1 MQDYSILSVIV
12 AWWMEAEKRYHLRGV
27 DERITGLK
35 DVWPPVTSL
44 SLEDVL
50 AERVTSL
57 SLKGSGS

>member
-1 MQDYSILSVIV
+1 MIV